1 MLCSPF
7 SADDRQIIHRHAMVL
22 ADARRKEWKVRGREE
37 EGRDA
42 REIVQKV
49 YKDKLQRI
57 RAGLGRMGI

>member
-37 EGRDA
+37 GRDA

-49 YKDKLQRI
+49 YKDKLLRI
-57 RAGLGRMGI
+57 RAELGRMGM